1 MTHSLSI
8 DVFNPGPASIFPV
21 SSVLISGEREAVL
34 IDAQFQRNDAEAL
47 VEKIKAGGRKLTTIY
62 ISHSDPDYYFGLDT
76 LHTAFPEA
84 KIIASAPTVAA
95 IEATKEIKL
104 AYWGPQLKDN
114 VPKAILV
121 PEVLDGDR
129 FELEGHTLQIIG
141 LDGAT
146 PARSLVW
153 IDSLKAVVGG
163 IPVQANQHVWMADTA
178 TLSSRQNWLK
188 TLEHIQS
195 LNPELVIP
203 GHYQLSNDG
212 EPPYTIQSVAFM
224 QAYLELYEKEVNTSE
239 TADALIAAMLKHYP
253 DLADRSY
260 LELGAKVVKG
270 ELQWP

>member
-1 MTHSLSI
+1 M
-8 DVFNPGPASIFPV
+8 
-21 SSVLISGEREAVL
+21 
-34 IDAQFQRNDAEAL
+34 
-47 VEKIKAGGRKLTTIY
+47 
-62 ISHSDPDYYFGLDT
+62 
-76 LHTAFPEA
+76 
-84 KIIASAPTVAA
+84 
-95 IEATKEIKL
+95 
-104 AYWGPQLKDN
+104 
-114 VPKAILV
+114 
-121 PEVLDGDR
+121 
-129 FELEGHTLQIIG
+129 
-141 LDGAT
+141 
-146 PARSLVW
+146 W
-153 IDSLKAVVGG
+153 I
-163 IPVQANQHVWMADTA
+163 ADTA
-178 TLSSRQNWLK
+178 TLSSHQNWLK